1 MRWLKGFIVDI
12 EGVRMLRGIVISP
25 DQELS
30 DQLEDL
36 LTEVG
41 HIGLVRKIEKYPA
54 GIELTR
60 FLRAHAPQV
69 VFLSIENLAKAIDT
83 VAGIEAT
90 VPGLQIVAISR
101 NCDPQTLL
109 ELMRIGVREFMSM
122 PFSRQDLYETLGR
135 INENLEKRPVS
146 NFATDLMFSFLPSK
160 AGVGASTIALNASV
174 SASQLPDART
184 VLVDFDLNS
193 GMQRFMLK
201 LDNEYCITDAAE
213 NSFRMDDNLWP
224 QLVTTIG
231 NLDVLHSGKLN
242 PNFRIEASQ
251 VRHLIDYMRR
261 MYKVVCV
268 DLSGNMEKY
277 SLEIMQESKR
287 VFLVCTPEITSLHLA
302 REKYNY
308 LKTLDLGERVT
319 VLLNRSQKRAV
330 ISSAQ
335 IEELLGIPVAMT
347 FPNDYQGVHRAL
359 TMGRSVESSSELGKQ
374 FSKLAQSMVD
384 RKATAAPE
392 AKRRFVEYFSLLPG
406 RYSLFPEGK
415 KPAV

>member
-1 MRWLKGFIVDI
+1 MVYSKGFIVRL
-12 EGVRMLRGIVISP
+12 EGSRMLRGIAISL

-30 DQLEDL
+30 DRLEDL

-41 HIGLVRKIEKYPA
+41 HIGLVRKIEKYPT
-54 GIELTR
+54 GIELSR
-60 FLRAHAPQV
+60 FLRSHAPQV
-69 VFLSIENLAKAIDT
+69 VFLSIESLAKAVDT
-83 VAGIEAT
+83 IAGIEAA
-90 VPGLQIVAISR
+90 VPGMQIVAISR
-101 NCDPQTLL
+101 SCDPQTLL

-135 INENLEKRPVS
+135 INENLEKKPVAS
-146 NFATDLMFSFLPSK
+146 FATDLMFSFLPSK

-174 SASQLPDART
+174 FASQLPEAKT

-224 QLVTTIG
+224 QLETSIG

-287 VFLVCTPEITSLHLA
+287 VYLVCTPEITSLHLA

-308 LKTLDLGERVT
+308 LKTLDLGDRVT
-319 VLLNRSQKRAV
+319 VLLNRAQKRAL
-330 ISSAQ
+330 ISPAQ

-359 TMGRSVESSSELGKQ
+359 TMGRNVEPSGELGKQ
-374 FSKLAQSMVD
+374 FSKLAQSMIE
-384 RKATAAPE
+384 RKTAPAPDG
-392 AKRRFVEYFSLLPG
+392 KRRFVEYFNLLPG
-406 RYSLFPEGK
+406 RYAIFPEGK

>member
-1 MRWLKGFIVDI
+1 
-12 EGVRMLRGIVISP
+12 MLRGIAISP

-54 GIELTR
+54 GIELSR
-60 FLRAHAPQV
+60 FLRANAPQV

-90 VPGLQIVAISR
+90 VPGMQIVAISR
-101 NCDPQTLL
+101 NCDPHTLL

-135 INENLEKRPVS
+135 INENLEKKPVT

-160 AGVGASTIALNASV
+160 AGVGASTIAMNASV
-174 SASQLPDART
+174 FASQLPDART
-184 VLVDFDLNS
+184 VLVDFDLNC

-201 LDNEYCITDAAE
+201 LENEYCLTDAAE

-224 QLVTTIG
+224 PLVTTIG

-319 VLLNRSQKRAV
+319 VLLNRAHKRAV
-330 ISSAQ
+330 VSPAQ

-347 FPNDYQGVHRAL
+347 FPNDYQGVHRSL
-359 TMGRSVESSSELGKQ
+359 TMGRNVETSTDLGKQ
-374 FSKLAQSMVD
+374 FSKLALSMLE
-384 RKATAAPE
+384 RKVAAAPE
-392 AKRRFVEYFSLLPG
+392 HKRRFVEYFSLLPG
-406 RYSLFPEGK
+406 RYSLSAEGK
-415 KPAV
+415 

>member
-1 MRWLKGFIVDI
+1 
-12 EGVRMLRGIVISP
+12 MLRGIAISP

-54 GIELTR
+54 GIELSR

-69 VFLSIENLAKAIDT
+69 VFLSIENLAKAVDT
-83 VAGIEAT
+83 IAGIEAT
-90 VPGLQIVAISR
+90 VPGMQIVAISR

-135 INENLEKRPVS
+135 INENLEKKPVAS
-146 NFATDLMFSFLPSK
+146 FATDMMFSFLPSK
-160 AGVGASTIALNASV
+160 AGVGASTIAMNASV
-174 SASQLPDART
+174 SASQLPEAKT
-184 VLVDFDLNS
+184 ILVDFDLNS

-201 LDNEYCITDAAE
+201 LDNEYCLTDAAE

-308 LKTLDLGERVT
+308 LKTLDLGERVS
-319 VLLNRSQKRAV
+319 VLLNRAQKRAV
-330 ISSAQ
+330 ISPAQ

-359 TMGRSVESSSELGKQ
+359 TMGRNVEPSTELGKQ
-374 FSKLAQSMVD
+374 FSKLAQSMVE
-384 RKATAAPE
+384 KKGIAAPQP
-392 AKRRFVEYFSLLPG
+392 KKSFVDYFSLLPG
-406 RYSLFPEGK
+406 RYSRFPDGK
-415 KPAV
+415 KPVV

>member
-1 MRWLKGFIVDI
+1 
-12 EGVRMLRGIVISP
+12 MLRGIAISP

-54 GIELTR
+54 GIELSR

-69 VFLSIENLAKAIDT
+69 IFLSIENLAKAVDT
-83 VAGIEAT
+83 ISGIEAT
-90 VPGLQIVAISR
+90 VPGMQIVAISR
-101 NCDPQTLL
+101 SCDPQTLL

-135 INENLEKRPVS
+135 INENLEKKPVA
-146 NFATDLMFSFLPSK
+146 NFATDMMFSFLPSK

-174 SASQLPDART
+174 SASQLPEAKT
-184 VLVDFDLNS
+184 ILVDFDLNS

-201 LDNEYCITDAAE
+201 LDNEYCLTDAAE

-287 VFLVCTPEITSLHLA
+287 VYLVCTPEITSLHLA

-308 LKTLDLGERVT
+308 LKTLDLGDRVT
-319 VLLNRSQKRAV
+319 VLLNRAQKRAV
-330 ISSAQ
+330 ISPAQ

-359 TMGRSVESSSELGKQ
+359 TIGRNVEPSTELGKQ
-374 FSKLAQSMVD
+374 FSKLAQSMFEKKVVS
-384 RKATAAPE
+384 TPE
-392 AKRRFVEYFSLLPG
+392 SKKRFVEYFNLLPG
-406 RYSLFPEGK
+406 RYSLFPDGK

>member
-1 MRWLKGFIVDI
+1 
-12 EGVRMLRGIVISP
+12 MLRGIVISS

-54 GIELTR
+54 RIELTR

-90 VPGLQIVAISR
+90 VPGLQIVAVSR

-109 ELMRIGVREFMSM
+109 ELMRVGVREFMSM
-122 PFSRQDLYETLGR
+122 PFNRQDLYETLGR
-135 INENLEKRPVS
+135 INENLEKKPVT
-146 NFATDLMFSFLPSK
+146 NFATDLMYSSLPSK

-213 NSFRMDDNLWP
+213 NSFRMDDNL
-224 QLVTTIG
+224 
-231 NLDVLHSGKLN
+231 
-242 PNFRIEASQ
+242 
-251 VRHLIDYMRR
+251 
-261 MYKVVCV
+261 
-268 DLSGNMEKY
+268 
-277 SLEIMQESKR
+277 
-287 VFLVCTPEITSLHLA
+287 
-302 REKYNY
+302 
-308 LKTLDLGERVT
+308 
-319 VLLNRSQKRAV
+319 
-330 ISSAQ
+330 
-335 IEELLGIPVAMT
+335 
-347 FPNDYQGVHRAL
+347 
-359 TMGRSVESSSELGKQ
+359 
-374 FSKLAQSMVD
+374 
-384 RKATAAPE
+384 
-392 AKRRFVEYFSLLPG
+392 
-406 RYSLFPEGK
+406 
-415 KPAV
+415 

>member
-1 MRWLKGFIVDI
+1 
-12 EGVRMLRGIVISP
+12 MLRGIAISP

-54 GIELTR
+54 GIELSR

-69 VFLSIENLAKAIDT
+69 IFLSIENLAKAMDT
-83 VAGIEAT
+83 ISGIEAT
-90 VPGLQIVAISR
+90 VPGMQIVAISR

-135 INENLEKRPVS
+135 INENLEKKPVA
-146 NFATDLMFSFLPSK
+146 NFATDMMFSFLPSK

-174 SASQLPDART
+174 SASQLPEAKT
-184 VLVDFDLNS
+184 ILVDFDLNS

-201 LDNEYCITDAAE
+201 LDNEYCLTDAAE

-308 LKTLDLGERVT
+308 LKTLDLGDRVT
-319 VLLNRSQKRAV
+319 VLLNRAQKRAV
-330 ISSAQ
+330 ISPAQ

-359 TMGRSVESSSELGKQ
+359 TIGRNVEPSTELGKQ
-374 FSKLAQSMVD
+374 FSKLAQSMFEKKVVSTLES
-384 RKATAAPE
+384 K
-392 AKRRFVEYFSLLPG
+392 KRFVEYFNLLPG
-406 RYSLFPEGK
+406 RYSLFPDGK
-415 KPAV
+415 KPAL

>member
-1 MRWLKGFIVDI
+1 
-12 EGVRMLRGIVISP
+12 MLRGIAISP

-54 GIELTR
+54 GIELSR
-60 FLRAHAPQV
+60 FLRANAPQV

-90 VPGLQIVAISR
+90 VPGMQIVAISR

-122 PFSRQDLYETLGR
+122 PFNKQDLYETLGR
-135 INENLEKRPVS
+135 INENLGKKPVA

-160 AGVGASTIALNASV
+160 AGVGASTIAMNASV

-184 VLVDFDLNS
+184 ILVDFDLNC

-201 LDNEYCITDAAE
+201 LDNEYCLTDAAE

-224 QLVTTIG
+224 PLVTAIG

-319 VLLNRSQKRAV
+319 VLLNRAHKRAV
-330 ISSAQ
+330 VSPAQ

-359 TMGRSVESSSELGKQ
+359 TMGRNVESSTELGKQ
-374 FSKLAQSMVD
+374 FSKLAQSMLE
-384 RKATAAPE
+384 RKTATAPE
-392 AKRRFVEYFSLLPG
+392 HKRRFVEYFSLLPG
-406 RYSLFPEGK
+406 RYSLSPEGK
-415 KPAV
+415 

>member
-1 MRWLKGFIVDI
+1 
-12 EGVRMLRGIVISP
+12 MLRGIAISP

-30 DQLEDL
+30 DRLEDL

-54 GIELTR
+54 VVELSR

-69 VFLSIENLAKAIDT
+69 VFLSIENLAKAMETIS
-83 VAGIEAT
+83 GIEAT
-90 VPGLQIVAISR
+90 VPGMQIVAISR
-101 NCDPQTLL
+101 SCDPQTLL

-135 INENLEKRPVS
+135 INENLEKKPVAS
-146 NFATDLMFSFLPSK
+146 FATDLMFSFLPSK
-160 AGVGASTIALNASV
+160 AGVGTSTIAMNAAV
-174 SASQLPDART
+174 STSQFPST
-184 VLVDFDLNS
+184 KTILVDFDLNS

-201 LDNEYCITDAAE
+201 LDNEYCLTDAAE

-224 QLVTTIG
+224 QLVTPVG

-261 MYKVVCV
+261 MYRVVCV

-308 LKTLDLGERVT
+308 LKTLDLGERVSL
-319 VLLNRSQKRAV
+319 LLNRSQKRAL
-330 ISSAQ
+330 ISPAQ
-335 IEELLGIPVAMT
+335 IEELLGIPVVMT
-347 FPNDYQGVHRAL
+347 FPNDYQGVHRSL
-359 TMGRSVESSSELGKQ
+359 TMGRNVEPSTELGKQ
-374 FSKLAQSMVD
+374 FSKLAQSMME
-384 RKATAAPE
+384 KKLAPAPE
-392 AKRRFVEYFSLLPG
+392 NKRRFVEYFNLLPG
-406 RYSLFPEGK
+406 RYSLFSENK

>member
-1 MRWLKGFIVDI
+1 
-12 EGVRMLRGIVISP
+12 MLRGIVISP

-41 HIGLVRKIEKYPA
+41 HVGLVRKIEKYPA
-54 GIELTR
+54 GIELSR

-69 VFLSIENLAKAIDT
+69 VFLSIENLPKAVDT
-83 VAGIEAT
+83 IAGIEAT
-90 VPGLQIVAISR
+90 VPGMQIVAISR

-135 INENLEKRPVS
+135 INENLEKKPVAS
-146 NFATDLMFSFLPSK
+146 FATDLMFSFLPSK

-174 SASQLPDART
+174 SASQLPESKT
-184 VLVDFDLNS
+184 ILVDFDMNS

-201 LDNEYCITDAAE
+201 LDNEYCLTDAAE

-319 VLLNRSQKRAV
+319 VLLNRAQKRAV
-330 ISSAQ
+330 ISPAQ

-359 TMGRSVESSSELGKQ
+359 TMGRNVEPSTELGKQ
-374 FSKLAQSMVD
+374 FSKLAQSMIEKKGLALPQAKKSFVD
-384 RKATAAPE
+384 
-392 AKRRFVEYFSLLPG
+392 YFSLLPG
-406 RYSLFPEGK
+406 RYSLFPDGK